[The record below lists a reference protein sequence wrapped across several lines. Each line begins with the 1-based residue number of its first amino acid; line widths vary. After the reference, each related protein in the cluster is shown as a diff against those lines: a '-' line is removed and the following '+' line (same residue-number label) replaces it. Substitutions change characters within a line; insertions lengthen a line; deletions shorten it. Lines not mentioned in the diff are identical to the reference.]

1 MFSIILSHFPT
12 SSNRQKRRKLTVF
25 TVKSYGIHVPS
36 KTIVRYNTDMMKL
49 PDYVCKAMDALN
61 QAGYECYV
69 VGGAVRSAVLHAP
82 VHDYDLTTSAL
93 PEQMKQ
99 VFATWHTFD
108 TGIRHGTLT
117 VLSDHHPL
125 EITTYR
131 KEAGYQ
137 DHRHPDQVVFTSALM
152 EDCARRDFTI
162 NALCYH
168 PKEGMKDFYGG
179 LTDIKNRI
187 IRCIGDPY
195 RRFDEDAL
203 RILRAIRFA
212 AQLQFEMEEKTSQ
225 AILAL
230 KDTLHYV
237 SAERISEEFTK
248 YLSSD
253 GCAMLL
259 YPYRSVFAV
268 FLPEMSQLSKQD
280 MQSLITR
287 LQFSKNDRLIR
298 MALLLSAPC
307 FTDPHR
313 ILNRLKFSNHDRR
326 TVLSMIALKD
336 APMKTRTD
344 VRFILRDIQ
353 MDFLQYL
360 QYREGMDLCRYVQV
374 YDLYEQ
380 IIRNH
385 DCTALRD
392 LAVNGGDLVLRGYQ
406 GKQISETL
414 NDLLKKVI
422 EDVLPN
428 DRKAL
433 LDYLSSSTS

>member
-1 MFSIILSHFPT
+1 MYFYLFYPNFQYPPTGKTIHRPVSFSLCCY
-12 SSNRQKRRKLTVF
+12 RKE
-25 TVKSYGIHVPS
+25 H
-36 KTIVRYNTDMMKL
+36 IVRYNTYMMKL
-49 PDYVCKAMDALN
+49 PDYVYRAMDALN

-69 VGGAVRSAVLHAP
+69 VGGAVRSAILHAP
-82 VHDYDLTTSAL
+82 VHDYDLTTNAL
-93 PEQMKQ
+93 PQQMKE
-99 VFATWHTFD
+99 VFSSWHTFD
-108 TGIRHGTLT
+108 TGIQHGTIT

-131 KEAGYQ
+131 KDASYQ
-137 DHRHPDQVVFTSALM
+137 DHRHPDHVEFTSALM

-168 PKEGMKDFYGG
+168 PKEGILDFYGG
-179 LTDIKNRI
+179 QKDIENRV

-203 RILRAIRFA
+203 RILRAIRFG
-212 AQLQFEMEEKTSQ
+212 AQLQFELEEKTSQ

-230 KDTLHYV
+230 KDTLTYV

-248 YLSSD
+248 YLCCD
-253 GCAMLL
+253 GCAPLC

-268 FLPEMSQLSKQD
+268 FLPELNQLSKEQ
-280 MQSLITR
+280 MQQLITR

-298 MALLLSAPC
+298 MAILLSSPC
-307 FTDPHR
+307 FSDPHR
-313 ILNRLKFSNHDRR
+313 ILSRLKFSNNDRK
-326 TVLSMIALKD
+326 TVLSMIALRH
-336 APMKTRTD
+336 APMQTRID
-344 VRFILRDIQ
+344 VRFILRDIHV
-353 MDFLQYL
+353 DFLQYL

-385 DCTALRD
+385 DCTTLKD
-392 LAVNGGDLVLRGYQ
+392 LALNGGDLVLRGYQ
-406 GKQISETL
+406 GRQISETL

-433 LDYLSSSTS
+433 LDYLSSSTR